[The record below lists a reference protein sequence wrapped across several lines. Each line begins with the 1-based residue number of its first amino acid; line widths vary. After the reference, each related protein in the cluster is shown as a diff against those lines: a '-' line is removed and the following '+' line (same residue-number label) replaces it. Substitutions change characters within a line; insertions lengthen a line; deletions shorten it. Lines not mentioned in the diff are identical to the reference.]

1 MLLCE
6 LVELFLKPMLLILRQ
21 FLGLLLCLD
30 IIADITANG
39 ADLFAELL
47 CELRDTNYH
56 LLPLV
61 KSQIREDEP
70 HTLAVIGGCDADVG
84 LQDGALNFLQQVLV
98 PWFYDKDLRLW
109 SRNRSDILQ
118 RVTLSV
124 GLNDDTVNVGR
135 SDSTGANLGVVLEK
149 GLMSSLHLGIDW
161 RAVLVH
167 LSLLDESSNVT
178 FRHRPYNVTVLV
190 HVEQQDWEMILAA
203 KRDGCRVHRLQMVC
217 QKLVI
222 PQLTVG
228 CRRFVRAWIAR
239 VDCVHVCALQEDVR
253 SDLDGSKSSNSVRRE
268 IRETGPSYKNNNAI
282 PAEMLKSPLADVW
295 LTDLIQTQCRHCPRF
310 ESNLFERRLQCQSI
324 HDGRQH
330 PHVIGRGT
338 VQTCTL
344 GIVSSPDVPAANDQT
359 DLHA

>member
-56 LLPLV
+56 LFPLV

-70 HTLAVIGGCDADVG
+70 HTLAVIGGCNADVG

-124 GLNDDTVNVGR
+124 GLNDNTVNVGR
-135 SDSTGANLGVVLEK
+135 RDSTGANLGVVLEK

-161 RAVLVH
+161 REVLVH
-167 LSLLDESSNVT
+167 LSLLYQSSNVSLH
-178 FRHRPYNVTVLV
+178 HRPDNVTGLV
-190 HVEQQDWEMILAA
+190 HIEQQNWEMVLTA
-203 KRDGCRVHRLQMVC
+203 KRDGRRVHCLQMVC
-217 QKLVI
+217 QKLVVANLAI
-222 PQLTVG
+222 RCG
-228 CRRFVRAWIAR
+228 CFVR
-239 VDCVHVCALQEDVR
+239 
-253 SDLDGSKSSNSVRRE
+253 
-268 IRETGPSYKNNNAI
+268 
-282 PAEMLKSPLADVW
+282 
-295 LTDLIQTQCRHCPRF
+295 
-310 ESNLFERRLQCQSI
+310 
-324 HDGRQH
+324 
-330 PHVIGRGT
+330 
-338 VQTCTL
+338 
-344 GIVSSPDVPAANDQT
+344 
-359 DLHA
+359 